1 MIKQVLKYEDNI
13 SKYACRDSD
22 AIRLIEEK
30 SDFRSDFFRDIDRI
44 IYSLSYTRYIDKTQV
59 FSNSTNDHIS
69 KRITHVQFV
78 SKIARTIGRMLNL
91 NEDLIEAIGLGHD
104 LGHAPFGHIGES
116 ILNEIC
122 QKNKLGYFSHN
133 IQSVRILKTLEKKG
147 QGSNITIQVLDG
159 IMCHN
164 GEVLLQ
170 KYEPKKKTVEEFLME
185 YKKCYVDKNTLNN
198 LSPMTLEGCV
208 VRICDVI
215 GYIGRDLEDG
225 IRLKII
231 ESSDIPKEIVKIL
244 GKNNK
249 EIINSIVLDVIKNSY
264 NKPNIQMSDSVYK
277 AVNDLL
283 KFNYQKI
290 YSNANSKEQIEKYK
304 VMFNYLYQ
312 IYLNQ
317 LTDNDIEQDIYTL
330 FLNDMSHDY
339 ITNNSKERIVI
350 DYISGMTDDFFISQY
365 EKYSS
370 KEK

>member
-1 MIKQVLKYEDNI
+1 MFKQVLKYEDNI
-13 SKYACRDSD
+13 SKYACKDSD
-22 AIRLIEEK
+22 AIRINEEK
-30 SDFRSDFFRDIDRI
+30 SDFRSAFFRDIDRI

-78 SKIARTIGRMLNL
+78 SKIARTIGRVLNL

-122 QKNKLGYFSHN
+122 QKNNLGYFSHN
-133 IQSVRILKTLEKKG
+133 IQSVRVLYTLEKKG
-147 QGSNITIQVLDG
+147 QGSNITLQVLDG

-170 KYEPKKKTVEEFLME
+170 KYQPQKKSKEEFLLE
-185 YKKCYVDKNTLNN
+185 YKNCYNDKNILNN
-198 LSPMTLEGCV
+198 LTPMTLEGCV

-225 IRLKII
+225 IRLNII
-231 ESSDIPKEIVKIL
+231 KPEDIPNNIIKIL

-249 EIINSIVLDVIKNSY
+249 EIINNIVLDVIKNSY
-264 NKPNIQMSDSVYK
+264 NKPYIQMSDSVYK

-283 KFNYQKI
+283 KFNYKRI
-290 YSNANSKEQIEKYK
+290 YGNANSKDQIDNYK
-304 VMFNYLYQ
+304 VMFNYLFHT
-312 IYLNQ
+312 YLKQ
-317 LTDNDIEQDIYTL
+317 LKDKDIKQDIYTT
-330 FLNDMSHDY
+330 FLNDMSNDY
-339 ITNNSKERIVI
+339 LTNNSKERIVI

-365 EKYSS
+365 EKYS
-370 KEK
+370 